1 MRLSRLFLI
10 TALSATTTG
19 CSTFSTVQ
27 DWFSS
32 EGEDLTAPVE
42 LERIDATVEVKKRW
56 STSIGD
62 GQGDGFF
69 KITPVLA
76 DGVIYAASSE
86 GEVAAIDASDGDK
99 RWNVSLERP
108 ISGGVGYHEGSLYLG
123 GADGS
128 IMQLSA
134 DDGSVM
140 WEAPVSG
147 EVLAPPAVSD
157 DWVIVQTYDGKL
169 LGFET
174 GAEEPTWTYTSD
186 VPVLT
191 IRGTSTPLLIGDN
204 AIAGFAD
211 GKVVAVDVDSGN
223 TSWESRIGIPQG
235 GSEIDR
241 IVDIDGVMTVQGIEL
256 FVSSYQGRVA
266 ALDLRTGRKIWQQ
279 NVSSVTGTS
288 VGFGNVYVADVDG
301 TVSAFLRNGQGAR
314 WQNIEL
320 GYRELS
326 RPTPINSYVAT
337 VDLEGYLHLL
347 SQVDGLFVGRSQVA
361 GGPARADMI
370 SANGRLF
377 ILDDEGKLSAFE
389 LESAD

>member
-1 MRLSRLFLI
+1 MRLSRLVLVA
-10 TALSATTTG
+10 ALSLTTTG

-27 DWFSS
+27 GWFGSD
-32 EGEDLTAPVE
+32 GEDLTAPVE
-42 LERIDATVEVKKRW
+42 LEQINAQVEVRKRW

-62 GQGDGFF
+62 GQGAGFF
-69 KITPVLA
+69 RINPVLV
-76 DGVIYAASSE
+76 DDVLYVASSE

-99 RWNVSLERP
+99 RWSVSLERP
-108 ISGGVGYHEGSLYLG
+108 LSGGVGFHGGSLYLG

-128 IMQLSA
+128 VLQLSA
-134 DDGSVM
+134 NDGSLM
-140 WEAPVSG
+140 WEAAVSG
-147 EVLAPPAVSD
+147 EVLAAPTVSD

-169 LGFET
+169 LGFQA
-174 GAEEPTWTYTSD
+174 GADEPTWTYTSD

-191 IRGTSTPLLIGDN
+191 LRGTSTPMLIGGN
-204 AIAGFAD
+204 AVAGFGD
-211 GKVVAVDVDSGN
+211 GKVVAIELDSGN
-223 TSWESRIGIPQG
+223 VSWEARIGIPQG

-266 ALDLRTGRKIWQQ
+266 ALDTRTGRRIWQQ

-301 TVSAFLRNGQGAR
+301 TLSAFLRNGQGVR

-326 RPTPINSYVAT
+326 RPTPVSSYVAT

-347 SQVDGLFVGRSQVA
+347 SQVDGQIVGRSKIG
-361 GGPARADMI
+361 GGPARADLI
-370 SANGRLF
+370 ADSGRLF
-377 ILDDEGKLSAFE
+377 VFDDEGRLSAFE
-389 LESAD
+389 LESSD

>member
-1 MRLSRLFLI
+1 MKLARLLMVAGLTL
-10 TALSATTTG
+10 TASG
-19 CSTFSTVQ
+19 CTTVQ
-27 DWFSS
+27 GWFDS

-42 LERIDATVEVKKRW
+42 LERIETTVEVKKRW
-56 STSIGD
+56 STSVGD

-69 KITPVLA
+69 RINPVLV
-76 DGVIYAASSE
+76 DDIIYTASSD
-86 GEVAAIDASDGDK
+86 GEVSAISAVDGD
-99 RWNVSLERP
+99 RLWNVELERP
-108 ISGGVGYHEGSLYLG
+108 ISGGVGHHEGSLFLG

-128 IMQLSA
+128 VLELSA
-134 DDGSVM
+134 ADGELL
-140 WEAPVSG
+140 WEAAVSG
-147 EVLAPPAVSD
+147 EVLAAPAVSD

-169 LGFET
+169 VGYQPR
-174 GAEEPTWTYTSD
+174 AEEPTWTYSSD

-191 IRGTSTPLLIGDN
+191 LRGTSTPMLLGDN

-211 GKVVAVDVDSGN
+211 GKVVAIDVDSGN
-223 TSWESRIGIPQG
+223 VSWESRIGVPQG

-241 IVDIDGVMTVQGIEL
+241 IVDVDGLMTLQGIEL

-266 ALDLRTGRKIWQQ
+266 ALDTRTGRKLWQQ

-301 TVSAFLRNGQGAR
+301 TVSAFLRTGQDLR

-326 RPTPINSYVAT
+326 RPTPISSYVAT

-347 SQVDGLFVGRSQVA
+347 SQVDGSIVGRSKVS

-370 SANGRLF
+370 VANGRLF
-377 ILDDEGKLSAFE
+377 IFSDAGQLAAFE
-389 LESAD
+389 LEAAD

>member
-1 MRLSRLFLI
+1 MKVMRFLWI
-10 TALSATTTG
+10 VSLGAMVTG
-19 CSTFSTVQ
+19 CSTLSGVG
-27 DWFSS
+27 DWFDSDD
-32 EGEDLTAPVE
+32 EDLTAPVE
-42 LERIDATVEVKKRW
+42 LERFDELVEVKRRW

-69 KITPVLA
+69 RINPVL
-76 DGVIYAASSE
+76 DNGVLYVASSE
-86 GEVAAIDASDGDK
+86 GEVAAIDAADGDA
-99 RWNVSLERP
+99 RWRTSLERP
-108 ISGGVGYHEGSLYLG
+108 ISGGVGYHAGSLYLG

-128 IMQLSA
+128 VIQLSA
-134 DDGSVM
+134 DDGSVL
-140 WEAPVSG
+140 WEAAVSG
-147 EVLAPPAVSD
+147 EVLAAPAVSD

-169 LGFET
+169 LGFKA
-174 GAEEPTWTYTSD
+174 GAETPTWTYTSD

-191 IRGTSTPLLIGDN
+191 LRGTSTPMLIGGD
-204 AIAGFAD
+204 AVAGFAD
-211 GKVVAVDVDSGN
+211 GKVVAIDVESGN
-223 TSWESRIGIPQG
+223 TSWETRIGIPQG

-266 ALDLRTGRKIWQQ
+266 AIDVRTWRRLWQQ

-320 GYRELS
+320 GYRQLS
-326 RPTPINSYVAT
+326 RPIPVSSYVAT

-347 SQVDGLFVGRSQVA
+347 SQVDGNIVGRSKIA

-370 SANGRLF
+370 AANGRLF
-377 ILDDEGKLSAFE
+377 VLDDQGKLSAFE
-389 LESAD
+389 LESSD

>member
-1 MRLSRLFLI
+1 MRLSRLLLV
-10 TALSATTTG
+10 TALSVTTTG
-19 CSTFSTVQ
+19 CSTLSTVQ
-27 DWFSS
+27 GWFDS

-42 LERIDATVEVKKRW
+42 LERIDTSVRVKKRW
-56 STSIGD
+56 STSVGD

-76 DGVIYAASSE
+76 DGVLYVASSE
-86 GEVAAIDASDGDK
+86 GEVAAIDAEDGDK
-99 RWNVSLERP
+99 RWSVSLERP
-108 ISGGVGYHEGSLYLG
+108 ISGGVGYHKDSLYLG

-128 IMQLSA
+128 VLQLSA
-134 DDGSVM
+134 DDGSIV
-140 WEAPVSG
+140 WEAAVSG
-147 EVLAPPAVSD
+147 EVLAPPAASD

-169 LGFET
+169 LGFES
-174 GAEEPTWTYTSD
+174 GAQEPTWTYTSD

-191 IRGTSTPLLIGDN
+191 LRGTSTPLLIGQN

-266 ALDLRTGRKIWQQ
+266 TLDLRTGRKIWQQ

-337 VDLEGYLHLL
+337 VDLEGYLHVLTQL
-347 SQVDGLFVGRSQVA
+347 DGQIVGRSKIA
-361 GGPARADMI
+361 SGPARADMI

-377 ILDDEGKLSAFE
+377 ILDDDGKLSAFE
-389 LESAD
+389 LESSD

>member
-1 MRLSRLFLI
+1 MRLSRLLLV
-10 TALSATTTG
+10 TALSVTTTG
-19 CSTFSTVQ
+19 CSTLSTVQ
-27 DWFSS
+27 GWFDS

-42 LERIDATVEVKKRW
+42 LERIDTSVRVKKRW
-56 STSIGD
+56 STSVGD

-76 DGVIYAASSE
+76 DGVLYVASSE
-86 GEVAAIDASDGDK
+86 GEVAAIDAEDGDK
-99 RWNVSLERP
+99 RWSVSLERP
-108 ISGGVGYHEGSLYLG
+108 ISGGVGYYKDSLYLG

-128 IMQLSA
+128 VLQLSA
-134 DDGSVM
+134 DDGSIV
-140 WEAPVSG
+140 WEAAVSG
-147 EVLAPPAVSD
+147 EVLAPPAASD

-169 LGFET
+169 LGFES
-174 GAEEPTWTYTSD
+174 GAQEPTWTYTSD

-191 IRGTSTPLLIGDN
+191 LRGTSTPLLIGQN

-266 ALDLRTGRKIWQQ
+266 TLDLRTGRKIWQQ

-337 VDLEGYLHLL
+337 VDLEGYLHVLTQL
-347 SQVDGLFVGRSQVA
+347 DGQIVGRSKIA
-361 GGPARADMI
+361 SGPARADMI

-377 ILDDEGKLSAFE
+377 ILDDDGKLSAFE
-389 LESAD
+389 LESSD